1 MLHCDGKCY
10 LRKQLAK
17 LEEKTTDK
25 NNIPISISN
34 QKTIDDFV
42 FEDNSKGFKNYFFTS
57 KSNHSISKHPDFDIQ
72 KGYKNSVFRPPI
84 FI

>member
-17 LEEKTTDK
+17 LEEKSTDK
-25 NNIPISISN
+25 NNIPVSVLN
-34 QKTIDDFV
+34 LKTIDDFV
-42 FEDNSKGFKNYFFTS
+42 LQDDSNLLKNYFFTS
-57 KSNHSISKHPDFDIQ
+57 NCKHSISRYSDFNIQ

>member
-17 LEEKTTDK
+17 LEEKSTDK
-25 NNIPISISN
+25 NNIPVSVLSL
-34 QKTIDDFV
+34 KTIDDFV
-42 FEDNSKGFKNYFFTS
+42 FEDNSNTLKKYFFTS
-57 KSNHSISKHPDFDIQ
+57 KSNHSISKYPDFNIQ